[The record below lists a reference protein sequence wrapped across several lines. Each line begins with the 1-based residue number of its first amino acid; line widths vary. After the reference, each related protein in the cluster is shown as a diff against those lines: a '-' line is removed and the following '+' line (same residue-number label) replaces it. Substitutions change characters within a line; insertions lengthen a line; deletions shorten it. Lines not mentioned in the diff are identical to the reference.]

1 MRSGACLASQDSRA
15 THRGTLLSELS
26 AHGHAAT
33 FEPRTLAANLG
44 GMCDDTGGGG
54 VSLLRAGLCGGNVR
68 HGLACGSVPHRT
80 PTEPPDGSKDGGC
93 SSTHQKTGAT
103 TPRLA
108 VTRRTRAGLPRA
120 RAAPKMRSAP
130 ALSLGYQ
137 VASPPSSEQRR
148 LCELHQAWF
157 GPATPWPQQ
166 RMRRR
171 GGDDKQRVTPSP
183 SPLK

>member
-1 MRSGACLASQDSRA
+1 VLSGACLASQDSRA

-108 VTRRTRAGLPRA
+108 VTRRARAGLPRA

-130 ALSLGYQ
+130 ALSLSATRWRRRPARSKGACANYTR
-137 VASPPSSEQRR
+137 PGLGPRR
-148 LCELHQAWF
+148 LGHSSAC
-157 GPATPWPQQ
+157 
-166 RMRRR
+166 
-171 GGDDKQRVTPSP
+171 GGGGEMTNSA
-183 SPLK
+183 

>member
-1 MRSGACLASQDSRA
+1 VVLSGACLASQDSRA

-108 VTRRTRAGLPRA
+108 VTRRARAGLPRA

-130 ALSLGYQ
+130 ALSLSRLPGG
-137 VASPPSSEQRR
+137 VAAQLGAKAPVRTTPGLVWARDA
-148 LCELHQAWF
+148 L
-157 GPATPWPQQ
+157 ATAAHAAA
-166 RMRRR
+166 
-171 GGDDKQRVTPSP
+171 GGR
-183 SPLK
+183 